1 MKVYKNG
8 KMVMEII
15 EEVGVLETS
24 STQKTQV
31 NIVRDDRGKVKVAIQ
46 KYWRKEKDQEWNIG
60 KGLFVSGRDAVSISD
75 MLQQAGNKILHIK

>member
-1 MKVYKNG
+1 
-8 KMVMEII
+8 MEII